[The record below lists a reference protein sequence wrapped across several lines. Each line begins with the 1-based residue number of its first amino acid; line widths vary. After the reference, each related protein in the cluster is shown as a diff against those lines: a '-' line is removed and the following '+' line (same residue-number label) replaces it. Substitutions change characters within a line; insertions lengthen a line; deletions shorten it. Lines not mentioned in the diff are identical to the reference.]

1 MREYYTEAVVLDK
14 EDLGDQDARVF
25 LFTKNLGRIA
35 AKVKSAKKIT
45 SKLNGHLE
53 PLSIVS
59 ARLIENG
66 DGKGFQVV
74 DALKESSV
82 PVAFRDSLRLIKDL
96 SADGD
101 PDLWLWGLVK
111 GGKLEEK
118 SVLAALGFDSEF
130 ARCANCERT
139 SNLVFS
145 VKDLDYFCGKC

>member
-25 LFTKNLGRIA
+25 LFTKNLGRIT
-35 AKVKSAKKIT
+35 AKIKSAKKIT

-53 PLSIVS
+53 PLNIIS

-66 DGKGFQVV
+66 DGRGFQIV
-74 DALKESSV
+74 DALKEGAVSV
-82 PVAFRDSLRLIKDL
+82 VFLNSLRLIKDL

-111 GGKLEEK
+111 NGNLEEK
-118 SVLAALGFDSEF
+118 LVLAALGFDPEF

-139 SNLVFS
+139 SDLVFF
-145 VKDLDYFCGKC
+145 VKDLDYFCKNC